1 MTNYLRLNISMYN
14 EYRHYLLIIE
24 TYLTIE
30 IFLEA
35 HLSITKKLCARSSK
49 ENLKI
54 PHTGRLPLEYGR
66 HLFKKGFID
75 IIFEKLTPKIGDWIC
90 TLCLWGWEFY
100 PKPVFFHN
108 IFSGDLHFNALII
121 RLC

>member
-54 PHTGRLPLEYGR
+54 PHRGRLPLEYGR
-66 HLFKKGFID
+66 HLFKKVFQCGKNVFGQVYEGL
-75 IIFEKLTPKIGDWIC
+75 FYMGGGG
-90 TLCLWGWEFY
+90 WG
-100 PKPVFFHN
+100 
-108 IFSGDLHFNALII
+108 GLLI
-121 RLC
+121 RSCQEG